1 MVKKGGSYI
10 MSFPVYFKYNNEPMN
25 KINKDVSATLY
36 TLTGTLRDG
45 CSVVSP
51 EIMVE
56 YENPLDA
63 NYAYIPVFRRYY
75 YINDIQAYR
84 SYRDEHN
91 LLHNLWLCK
100 MHCDVLRTF
109 AEGIMGSP
117 CIVAKTGG
125 DDFNLYLP
133 DPNFKRQQ
141 NDLHG
146 LVKFPNGFPETLNS
160 DSVRYYLTFFG

>member
-1 MVKKGGSYI
+1 
-10 MSFPVYFKYNNEPMN
+10 MSFPIEFMYNNEPMN
-25 KINKDVSATLY
+25 KINKNLVGKF

-45 CSVVSP
+45 CSIVDP
-51 EIMVE
+51 EILVE
-56 YENPLDA
+56 VTYPTDITVA
-63 NYAYIPVFRRYY
+63 NYAYIGIWHRYY
-75 YINDIQAYR
+75 YIKNIEAYR
-84 SYRDEHN
+84 SATVDGVQHQI
-91 LLHNLWLCK
+91 WK
-100 MHCDVLRTF
+100 VSMHCDVLKTF

-146 LVKFPNGFPETLNS
+146 LVNFPNGFETDEDNCWF
-160 DSVRYYLTFFG
+160 YLTFFG